1 MRLKSGVTVM
11 TNNYYVDEYSR
22 LVNRI
27 SLDEER
33 LNRLVEQVSDKAAK
47 NNNENFK
54 QIAIVAAVAVA
65 ITVGFKFVKGNIK
78 MR

>member
-1 MRLKSGVTVM
+1 MKLKSGVTVM

-27 SLDEER
+27 TLDEER
-33 LNRLVEQVSDKAAK
+33 LNRLVEHVSDKASK
-47 NNNENFK
+47 NNSDNFK
-54 QIAIVAAVAVA
+54 QIVIVAAVAVA
-65 ITVGFKFVKGNIK
+65 VTVGFKFVKGNNK